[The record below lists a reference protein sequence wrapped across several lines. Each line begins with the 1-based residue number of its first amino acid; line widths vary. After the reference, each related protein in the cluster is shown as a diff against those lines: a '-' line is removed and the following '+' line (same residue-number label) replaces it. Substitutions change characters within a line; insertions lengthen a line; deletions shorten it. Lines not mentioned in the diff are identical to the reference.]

1 MRSARLKDPECNG
14 FSSDDKSETGS
25 TLSQAMTRSIL
36 ELESES
42 SLMIKQ
48 TTVYSAS
55 LVIPQ
60 VARTAGWSKTTM
72 VLVIRVYFCLL
83 INYCLQFSL
92 VYFIYDELNSLN
104 RFAGRPSL
112 CNFGAQMWRCPNG
125 PDCVGP
131 GGTTI
136 SPEQLYSFN
145 VWQTR
150 SFLRDSLLSLFP
162 ERADDISSHVQ
173 PGEYGVESQYCRV
186 LCCFIFCIVVMEEL
200 YELWSFLQ
208 LLYHLPGRA
217 QDWAEYQNYKLT
229 FRLAGMSYPWKVVN
243 MFVLFTPRLLLFK
256 SVTYCGINFLMETP
270 DITSMIVNVTAMSF
284 LLQIDELIFTH
295 FLSHTTQHMLENLK
309 EFEPGSA
316 SRSRDQEESEEDDF
330 VAVRRQ
336 DFVRLVPWRMIF
348 TVGALFTFLAEYYH
362 AHCELQEDG
371 SWVSAP
377 LYLPST
383 ILYNPIC
390 IFVECQQGG
399 AELVWQMPKT

>member
-1 MRSARLKDPECNG
+1 MCSQESMALRASTVEC
-14 FSSDDKSETGS
+14 FAASSFVSLSWKSFMNCGASCSCS
-25 TLSQAMTRSIL
+25 TTCQ
-36 ELESES
+36 
-42 SLMIKQ
+42 
-48 TTVYSAS
+48 
-55 LVIPQ
+55 
-60 VARTAGWSKTTM
+60 
-72 VLVIRVYFCLL
+72 
-83 INYCLQFSL
+83 
-92 VYFIYDELNSLN
+92 
-104 RFAGRPSL
+104 
-112 CNFGAQMWRCPNG
+112 
-125 PDCVGP
+125 
-131 GGTTI
+131 
-136 SPEQLYSFN
+136 
-145 VWQTR
+145 
-150 SFLRDSLLSLFP
+150 
-162 ERADDISSHVQ
+162 
-173 PGEYGVESQYCRV
+173 
-186 LCCFIFCIVVMEEL
+186 
-200 YELWSFLQ
+200 
-208 LLYHLPGRA
+208 
-217 QDWAEYQNYKLT
+217 
-229 FRLAGMSYPWKVVN
+229 VVN